1 MGGVSRG
8 VLGKMTLWLTLSFSL
23 SLALL
28 SGSEAF
34 PWMDPSSGSG
44 FLSRVKRDDCAAI
57 QTAHGECTTKA
68 YADYQA
74 EWAAGDDGRPD
85 WVARKTCNYLT
96 GSIEDCGNKLVA
108 SGCVSQEE
116 VDRMKDNQMAASLQ
130 QVKDN
135 VQSWDSTKCPP
146 VKSYL
151 QRMGLLPTET
161 PVCERVK
168 ADHKECTSK
177 AYEDYKTVFAQG
189 EDGRPHWVARKTCN
203 YLTEAID
210 VCGNRL
216 LEGGCM
222 TEEKL
227 AKHKDEQIGKSL
239 ERVKS
244 SVDYWDSSKCPPVRT
259 YMQHI
264 GLIPSD
270 DETTSTSSAVGARFG
285 GADRDDEGSEAGG
298 EDDSEV
304 EDSIDQGPWGLAAYA
319 YYLWSGATGQ
329 TDRFSR
335 SWSAFMDVWN
345 SY

>member
-1 MGGVSRG
+1 MGESSIGVEDR
-8 VLGKMTLWLTLSFSL
+8 MTFRLIVSC
-23 SLALL
+23 ALI
-28 SGSEAF
+28 SGSWAF
-34 PWMDPSSGSG
+34 PGSD
-44 FLSRVKRDDCAAI
+44 FLSRVKRDDCQAI
-57 QTAHGECTTKA
+57 QTAHGECTQKA

-96 GSIEDCGNKLVA
+96 GSIEDCGNKLVE

-161 PVCERVK
+161 PVCEKVK
-168 ADHKECTSK
+168 AEHKECTAK
-177 AYEDYKTVFAQG
+177 AYTDYKTVFAKG

-203 YLTEAID
+203 YLTSAID
-210 VCGNRL
+210 VCGNGL

-222 TEEKL
+222 TPERL
-227 AKHKDEQIGKSL
+227 AKHKDEQIAKSL

-259 YMQHI
+259 YMQNI
-264 GLIPSD
+264 GLIPAD
-270 DETTSTSSAVGARFG
+270 DEDTSSANSVGARFG
-285 GADRDDEGSEAGG
+285 GTEEEEEDSSDDEAQALRS
-298 EDDSEV
+298 S
-304 EDSIDQGPWGLAAYA
+304 EDSINQGPWGLAAYA
-319 YYLWSGATGQ
+319 YYFWSGATDQ
-329 TDRFSR
+329 SDRFTR
-335 SWSAFMDVWN
+335 SWSAFMNVWN
-345 SY
+345 NH

>member
-1 MGGVSRG
+1 M
-8 VLGKMTLWLTLSFSL
+8 KLWLLTL
-23 SLALL
+23 AIL

-34 PWMDPSSGSG
+34 PGSGFG
-44 FLSRVKRDDCAAI
+44 FLSRVKRSQVDCAAI
-57 QTAHGECTTKA
+57 QTAHGECTSKA

-96 GSIEDCGNKLVA
+96 GSIENCGNKLVE

-151 QRMGLLPTET
+151 QRMGLLPTEA

-168 ADHKECTSK
+168 AVHTNCTAK
-177 AYEDYKTVFAQG
+177 AYEDYKTVFGQG

-210 VCGNRL
+210 VCGNGL

-222 TEEKL
+222 DEEKL
-227 AKHKDEQIGKSL
+227 AKHKDEQIAKSL

-244 SVDYWDSSKCPPVRT
+244 SVDYWDSSKCPPVKT
-259 YMQHI
+259 YMQRI

-270 DETTSTSSAVGARFG
+270 DETSSTSSAVGARFG
-285 GADRDDEGSEAGG
+285 GADRGDEGSEAGG
-298 EDDSEV
+298 EV

-319 YYLWSGATGQ
+319 YYWWSGATGQ